1 METFMKWQSLL
12 TKAGGAYWP
21 DNAKKMSLDRILSDS
36 LAEAMIAA
44 RSFDNLEDYCRKLKE
59 VNHRLKALELSRNG
73 KKESD
78 KGWAYESSSRAI
90 TLGPPGG
97 MEEVRRTMFP
107 LR

>member
-1 METFMKWQSLL
+1 
-12 TKAGGAYWP
+12 
-21 DNAKKMSLDRILSDS
+21 MSLDRILSDS

-78 KGWAYESSSRAI
+78 KG
-90 TLGPPGG
+90 
-97 MEEVRRTMFP
+97 
-107 LR
+107 